1 MPLDKSKS
9 NIGYRLG
16 RMFAVLETVQE
27 ESNPGTDVTMRE
39 KFYSDASTT
48 PLEVFTNL
56 IKVKKGRPGRP
67 PSQRSLLHPGS
78 NFPGQLICGWQR
90 ACSRMS
96 DRHPG
101 QAFFIST

>member
-56 IKVKKGRPGRP
+56 IKVKN
-67 PSQRSLLHPGS
+67 H
-78 NFPGQLICGWQR
+78 
-90 ACSRMS
+90 
-96 DRHPG
+96 HG
-101 QAFFIST
+101 QADLVVDVLGYFYSADDTPG